1 VKYYLITYVLTTF
14 FSFSGK
20 VAEASVS
27 DLLPGEWILR
37 NNNVGIG
44 IHDFAVTDS
53 SVWIL
58 SYNEP
63 YNDCCYRFDKSSN
76 MLFESLSV
84 SRNKNNIGEI
94 AAYSNGKVYL
104 TLEGFYELTFMSYNG
119 ISWLDAGKIISGV
132 CSSHIIT
139 TLTFDP
145 QGRLWYWLC
154 GHLPYGRVI
163 TGSGDGTPEF
173 SARSIFFAS
182 DNRVW
187 MGGRLLVRSTIPY
200 YETFRDSWDYWE
212 FISPPEEIYGF
223 TSIAE
228 DTNGDMLFG
237 SNISSSDF
245 SIYGVARFDG
255 ENWSRYT
262 TDDGLPSNTVYD
274 IEVDEK
280 GTIWVSTG
288 KGISCYY
295 KDRWINYRIIDNTY
309 LDEALIEIDNDG
321 VVWIGV
327 GVSLFSFTYDE
338 IVFVMKEEHVPR
350 KISMSPACPNPFNP
364 TTTIEFSIPS
374 PSDVKLTVYSV
385 SGQKV
390 ATLADGFMS
399 AGKHTVVFDGS
410 DLASGLYFY
419 RIQAGGIIKTGKM
432 MLVR

>member
-1 VKYYLITYVLTTF
+1 MKYILILFTLIFITVVE
-14 FSFSGK
+14 SG
-20 VAEASVS
+20 ASES
-27 DLLPGEWILR
+27 DLLPGDWVR
-37 NNNVGIG
+37 KNVGLYIND
-44 IHDFAVTDS
+44 IAVTNS
-53 SVWIL
+53 SVWIM
-58 SYNEP
+58 SYNE
-63 YNDCCYRFDKSSN
+63 CKKFDKSSKNLYDSFSSPN
-76 MLFESLSV
+76 MT
-84 SRNKNNIGEI
+84 IGEI
-94 AAYSNGKVYL
+94 AAYSDEEIYL
-104 TLEGFYELTFMSYNG
+104 TLDGFYELTFMKYNG
-119 ISWLDAGKIISGV
+119 RSWLESGRITSAL
-132 CSSHIIT
+132 CSTNIIT
-139 TLTFDP
+139 ALTFDP
-145 QGRLWYWLC
+145 QGRLWFCQC
-154 GHLPYGRVI
+154 GNGEPMVK
-163 TGSGDGTPEF
+163 TGLGYSPAF
-173 SARSIFFAS
+173 SVCCIYFAS
-182 DNRVW
+182 DDRVW
-187 MGGRLLVRSTIPY
+187 MGGRLLARSKIPY
-200 YETFRDSWDYWE
+200 YESFNDSNDPLDDWE

-237 SNISSSDF
+237 TNFSYSNEYT
-245 SIYGVARFDG
+245 IYGVARYDG

-262 TDDGLPSNTVYD
+262 TDDGLPNNIVYD

-309 LDEALIEIDNDG
+309 LDQALIEIDNDG

-327 GVSLFSFTYDE
+327 GVSLFSFIYDE
-338 IVFVMKEEHVPR
+338 TLSVMKEEHVSR
-350 KISMSPACPNPFNP
+350 EISLSSACPNPFNP
-364 TTTIEFSIPS
+364 STTIEFSISS